1 MLNIMDLELSGK
13 SALVTGASKGIGLAV
28 AEALAAEGAT
38 LHLVARSEGALERTA
53 DEIRERYGVPATIQ
67 ACDVSDSKSIDAL
80 VSNVSDVDILV
91 NNAGAIGA
99 GSLEAIDEAR
109 WREAWELKLFGYINM
124 TRAFYARMSERGSGV
139 IINVTGLAGQRLD
152 ANYIAGSVANA
163 GLDTL
168 SRAQGAYSLEKGVRV
183 LAVSPGPVATD
194 RVVTMMR
201 ARAAS
206 ELGNEDRWQEFMKAL
221 PEGRAAKPEEVAN
234 VVAFLASDKAHWVNG
249 VVVTVDGGQ
258 NARGSSFS

>member
-1 MLNIMDLELSGK
+1 MELNLKGK
-13 SALVTGASKGIGLAV
+13 QALITGASKGIGLAV
-28 AEALAAEGAT
+28 AKALAAEGAAV
-38 LHLVARSEGALERTA
+38 HLVARSEPALTSAAEELRQHYDVT
-53 DEIRERYGVPATIQ
+53 VSTHP
-67 ACDVSDSKSIDAL
+67 CDITHSDAIKGLASELRDID
-80 VSNVSDVDILV
+80 VLV
-91 NNAGAIGA
+91 NNAGAIGG
-99 GSLEAIDEAR
+99 GSLETVDEVS

-124 TRAFYARMSERGSGV
+124 TRAFYAQMAARGTGV

-168 SRAQGAYSLEKGVRV
+168 SRAQGAYSLDSGVRV

-194 RVVTMMR
+194 RVVSMMR
-201 ARAAS
+201 VRAAN
-206 ELGNEDRWQEFMKAL
+206 ELGDESRWQEFLQAL
-221 PEGRAAKPEEVAN
+221 PQGRAAKPAEIAN
-234 VVAFLASDKAHWVNG
+234 VVAFLASDKASWVNG